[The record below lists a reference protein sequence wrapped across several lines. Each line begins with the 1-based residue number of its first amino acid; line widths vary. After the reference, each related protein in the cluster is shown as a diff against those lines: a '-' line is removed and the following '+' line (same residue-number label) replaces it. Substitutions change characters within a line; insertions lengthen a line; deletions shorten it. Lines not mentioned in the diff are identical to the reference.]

1 MRQSANRHKARHKG
15 RRWSTV
21 PSDRATD
28 RSLLIPA
35 MTYSTTQ
42 AGFAATLAT
51 IRTELTELAYALDKP
66 ERTVAMRAA
75 AALALFESDTLRK
88 AAGPLLPGEQA

>member
-1 MRQSANRHKARHKG
+1 
-15 RRWSTV
+15 
-21 PSDRATD
+21 
-28 RSLLIPA
+28 

-51 IRTELTELAYALDKP
+51 IRTELVELAWVLDKP
-66 ERTVAMRAA
+66 ERTVAMKAA
-75 AALALFESDTLRK
+75 AALALFESDVLTK

>member
-1 MRQSANRHKARHKG
+1 MRHKG

-21 PSDRATD
+21 LSDRATD
-28 RSLLIPA
+28 RCSLLIPA

-51 IRTELTELAYALDKP
+51 IRTELVELAWVLDKP
-66 ERTVAMRAA
+66 ERTVAMKAA
-75 AALALFESDTLRK
+75 AALALFESDVLTK